1 MNAVNRPSGGDFID
15 SFSSSAKRPPVP
27 GEEDDQQW
35 PGRKSIDGRY
45 VHSGMHEGR
54 LLASVFSRHTGV
66 QSGDSIASIRRPK
79 TSDWS
84 AVDGCHQHLP
94 TKLERWT
101 DVGDPP
107 LGFEP
112 EGSVSELPYFKEN
125 SPSTS
130 SSSGGQTGVS
140 GSASYLRWAE
150 SLKQL
155 LEDSEGVRLFK
166 QFLDQEQGCSA
177 ALDFW
182 FACSGLKMVADDP
195 ERFAGL
201 AKMVYKHYVK
211 GDRLRLSADIRR
223 QIVDR
228 LRQRQI
234 DRTLF
239 DDAQQYVEHAM
250 RSDDYPLFLKSDTY
264 LQYVQCGASSP
275 QTVACSSTNIVP
287 TTVSTDCVIRSL
299 PTVAE
304 DEELALNDLRVVTTA
319 PLLSLTPSALCA
331 TMRAREAVTTSTY
344 LGYFA
349 SPFH

>member
-1 MNAVNRPSGGDFID
+1 MSAVNKSSAAGGDFVD
-15 SFSSSAKRPPVP
+15 SFSCSAKRPPVP
-27 GEEDDQQW
+27 GEEDDKQR
-35 PGRKSIDGRY
+35 PSISKRTVDQY
-45 VHSGMHEGR
+45 VHAGMHEGR
-54 LLASVFSRHTGV
+54 LLAGISERCTGGQLATV
-66 QSGDSIASIRRPK
+66 RRPK
-79 TSDWS
+79 ASDWS
-84 AVDGCHQHLP
+84 AADGCHKHLP
-94 TKLERWT
+94 PKLEQWI
-101 DVGDPP
+101 DAVDPP

-112 EGSVSELPYFKEN
+112 EGSASESPYFKEN
-125 SPSTS
+125 YPSTS
-130 SSSGGQTGVS
+130 SSSGHAGTG

-234 DRTLF
+234 DQSLF
-239 DDAQQYVEHAM
+239 DEAQAFIEHAM

-275 QTVACSSTNIVP
+275 QTAASNSISSPALNTVP
-287 TTVSTDCVIRSL
+287 VSTDCMIRSL

-304 DEELALNDLRVVTTA
+304 DEELALNDLQVVTTA

-331 TMRAREAVTTSTY
+331 TMRAREAVTTSSY
-344 LGYFA
+344 LG
-349 SPFH
+349 

>member
-1 MNAVNRPSGGDFID
+1 MNAVNKSSASGGNFD
-15 SFSSSAKRPPVP
+15 SFSCSAERPPVP
-27 GEEDDQQW
+27 GEEDDQQ
-35 PGRKSIDGRY
+35 RLNISKKTVDGY
-45 VHSGMHEGR
+45 IHAGMHEGR
-54 LLASVFSRHTGV
+54 LLAGISERFTGGQSSVGV
-66 QSGDSIASIRRPK
+66 ATVRRPSPK
-79 TSDWS
+79 ASDWS
-84 AVDGCHQHLP
+84 ATDGCREHLP
-94 TKLERWT
+94 TKLEQWT
-101 DVGDPP
+101 DAADPP

-112 EGSVSELPYFKEN
+112 EGSASESPYFKEN
-125 SPSTS
+125 CVSTS
-130 SSSGGQTGVS
+130 SSSGHAVNS

-211 GDRLRLSADIRR
+211 GDRLRLSAEIRR
-223 QIVDR
+223 RIVDR

-239 DDAQQYVEHAM
+239 DEAQAYIEHAM

-275 QTVACSSTNIVP
+275 QTVACNSISSSASSNVHVSDNCIV
-287 TTVSTDCVIRSL
+287 RLL

-304 DEELALNDLRVVTTA
+304 DEELALNDLKVVTTA
-319 PLLSLTPSALCA
+319 SVLSLTPSALCA
-331 TMRAREAVTTSTY
+331 TMRAREAVTTSSY
-344 LGYFA
+344 LG
-349 SPFH
+349 